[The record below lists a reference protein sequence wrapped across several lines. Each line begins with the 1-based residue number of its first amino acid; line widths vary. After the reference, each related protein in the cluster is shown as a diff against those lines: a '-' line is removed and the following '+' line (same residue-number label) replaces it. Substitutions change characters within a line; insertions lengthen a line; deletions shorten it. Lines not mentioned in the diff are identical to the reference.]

1 MDTRTTTIPAAFS
14 KEGDQEFQRFLI
26 LMDRLQTEM
35 MRMEMAMTDV
45 KIGYAML
52 TQTLKEYASQK

>member
-45 KIGYAML
+45 KLGYL
-52 TQTLKEYASQK
+52 SLGRILKEDALQK